1 MPASTSATSSA
12 DPSSG
17 GVWQGHQEKLETFA
31 GQAAVV
37 MHNGRLAAELRDRVD
52 EIQLQATE
60 LAASRSRIVAAHDT
74 ARRRIERD
82 IHDGAQQDLVALIAR
97 IGLARAQTARQPG
110 MPAETLDDLEAEARG
125 ALENLRQ
132 LAAGIHPTELADHGL
147 FEAIES
153 RTARLPIEVAV
164 ECEPELREA
173 RFGQEVEGAAY
184 FFVAEAVANAMKH
197 AGGARVVVRMS
208 RSRRPARDRGRRRR
222 GRFRHRRAAG
232 VRASRAGGPH
242 GGDRRRPVRGL
253 RTRPRHPAD
262 GATADREVDVTPG
275 PAIRVVIADDHFIVR
290 EGVKRLLTES
300 GEVEV
305 IDAVGTAEELHASVT
320 ALLPDAVM
328 TDIRMPP
335 GHHLEG
341 IEAAHRI
348 RREHPD
354 IGVVVLSQ
362 YAHESY
368 AYALLKDGTAGLAYL
383 LKDSVAD
390 LDQMVRALRE
400 VRAGGSMIDPRVV
413 DALVSRKARRERS
426 GLEILTPR
434 EQDVLHEMAQ
444 GKNNAG
450 IAAALVLSESAVEKH
465 VSSVLAKFGS
475 PGEVGVD
482 RRVTAVLRFLQGQ

>member
-1 MPASTSATSSA
+1 
-12 DPSSG
+12 
-17 GVWQGHQEKLETFA
+17 
-31 GQAAVV
+31 
-37 MHNGRLAAELRDRVD
+37 
-52 EIQLQATE
+52 
-60 LAASRSRIVAAHDT
+60 
-74 ARRRIERD
+74 
-82 IHDGAQQDLVALIAR
+82 
-97 IGLARAQTARQPG
+97 
-110 MPAETLDDLEAEARG
+110 
-125 ALENLRQ
+125 
-132 LAAGIHPTELADHGL
+132 
-147 FEAIES
+147 
-153 RTARLPIEVAV
+153 
-164 ECEPELREA
+164 
-173 RFGQEVEGAAY
+173 
-184 FFVAEAVANAMKH
+184 
-197 AGGARVVVRMS
+197 
-208 RSRRPARDRGRRRR
+208 
-222 GRFRHRRAAG
+222 
-232 VRASRAGGPH
+232 
-242 GGDRRRPVRGL
+242 
-253 RTRPRHPAD
+253 
-262 GATADREVDVTPG
+262 VTPG
-275 PAIRVVIADDHFIVR
+275 QAIRVVIADDHFIVR

-305 IDAVGTAEELHASVT
+305 VDAVGTAEELHASVA

-383 LKDSVAD
+383 LKDSVGD

-400 VRAGGSMIDPRVV
+400 VRAGGSVIDPRVV
-413 DALVSRKARRERS
+413 DALVSRKARREQS
-426 GLEILTPR
+426 GLENLTAR